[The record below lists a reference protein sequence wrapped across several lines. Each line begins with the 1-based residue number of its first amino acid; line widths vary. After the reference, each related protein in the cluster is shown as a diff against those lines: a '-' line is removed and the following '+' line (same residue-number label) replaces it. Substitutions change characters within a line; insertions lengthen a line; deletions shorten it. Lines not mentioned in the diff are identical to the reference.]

1 MDLSNENID
10 FLSFFG
16 QQEAENIRFS
26 SVMRASATF
35 PMVMPMVTMPTEPQ
49 IQLMD
54 AGIRDNYGGKTTMQ
68 FLHVMQDWIKENTSG
83 VIILQIRDTKKIL
96 KNTTYTHFSFMDKL
110 TMPFGNMYKNFP
122 RVQDYNQE
130 ELMHIGERSFGFP
143 IHYVSFNLREKK
155 EDRISLSWHLTKDE
169 KEKIKK
175 AFRSSLNTKAFEN
188 LKRLL

>member
-1 MDLSNENID
+1 ML
-10 FLSFFG
+10 
-16 QQEAENIRFS
+16 
-26 SVMRASATF
+26 
-35 PMVMPMVTMPTEPQ
+35 
-49 IQLMD
+49 
-54 AGIRDNYGGKTTMQ
+54 
-68 FLHVMQDWIKENTSG
+68 FLHVMSDWIKENTSG

-96 KNTTYTHFSFMDKL
+96 ENTTYTHFSFMDKL

-130 ELMHIGERSFGFP
+130 ELLRVAEESHDFP
-143 IHYVSFNLREKK
+143 IDCISFNLREKK

-175 AFRSSLNTKAFEN
+175 AFQSSLNTKAFEN